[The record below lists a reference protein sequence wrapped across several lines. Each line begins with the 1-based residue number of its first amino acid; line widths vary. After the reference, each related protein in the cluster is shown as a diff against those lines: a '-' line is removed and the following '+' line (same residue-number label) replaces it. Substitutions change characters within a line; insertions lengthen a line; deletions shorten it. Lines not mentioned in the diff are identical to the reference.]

1 MSDLVV
7 TILAAG
13 EGKRMNSNIP
23 KVLHLFHNKPMLVN
37 VIETSMALL
46 PKRIIVI
53 TGKYDEL
60 IKSTLSKYINIENI
74 QFVIQKQPLGT
85 GDAIKCC
92 LPSYNDG
99 EKILILNGDMPNITK
114 ELLKKF
120 IDRIDP
126 FVVLVAKLSNPTGYG
141 RIVYNNNIFM
151 EIIEEKDCTEIQRTI
166 NIINSGLYYID
177 SELLQQYIPMI
188 TNKNMQKE
196 YYLTDIVNLAN
207 QNMNIKTFLIN
218 ENENKYI
225 QGVNTQE
232 ELRLLEML

>member
-1 MSDLVV
+1 
-7 TILAAG
+7 
-13 EGKRMNSNIP
+13 
-23 KVLHLFHNKPMLVN
+23 
-37 VIETSMALL
+37 MALL

-85 GDAIKCC
+85 GDAIKSC

-99 EKILILNGDMPNITK
+99 EKVLILNGDMPNITK

-151 EIIEEKDCTEIQRTI
+151 EIVEEKDCTEIQRTI

>member
-1 MSDLVV
+1 MSELVV

-37 VIETSMALL
+37 VIEASMTLQ

-85 GDAIKCC
+85 GDAIKSC
-92 LPSYNDG
+92 LPLYNDN

-120 IDRIDP
+120 IDRNDP
-126 FVVLVAKLSNPTGYG
+126 FVVLVAKLANPTGYG
-141 RIVYNNNIFM
+141 RIVYNNNIFV
-151 EIIEEKDCTEIQRTI
+151 EIIEEKDCTELQR
-166 NIINSGLYYID
+166 IIDIVNSGLYYID
-177 SELLQQYIPMI
+177 SEILQQYIPMI
-188 TNKNMQKE
+188 TNENKQKE

-207 QNMNIKTFLIN
+207 QNMSIKTFLIN

>member
-1 MSDLVV
+1 MSNLVV

-13 EGKRMNSNIP
+13 EGKRMNSDIP
-23 KVLHLFHNKPMLVN
+23 KVLHLFHNKPMLVHI
-37 VIETSMALL
+37 IETTMSLM

-60 IKSTLSKYINIENI
+60 IKTTLSKYINIDNI
-74 QFVIQKQPLGT
+74 MFVIQNQPIGT
-85 GDAIKCC
+85 GDAIKSC
-92 LPSYNDG
+92 LSSYNDG

-120 IDRIDP
+120 IDHNYP
-126 FVVLVAKLSNPTGYG
+126 FIILVAKLANPSGYG

-151 EIIEEKDCTEIQRTI
+151 EIVEEKDCTESQRAI
-166 NIINSGLYYID
+166 DIVNSGVYLIN
-177 SELLQQYIPMI
+177 SELLQLYIPII
-188 TNKNMQKE
+188 TNKNKQKE

-218 ENENKYI
+218 DNENKYI
-225 QGVNTQE
+225 QGVNTQD
-232 ELRLLEML
+232 ELRSLENL

>member
-37 VIETSMALL
+37 VIETSMSLL

-60 IKSTLSKYINIENI
+60 IKNTLSKYINIENI

-85 GDAIKCC
+85 GDAIKNC
-92 LPSYNDG
+92 LPLYNDN

-120 IDRIDP
+120 IDRNYP
-126 FVVLVAKLSNPTGYG
+126 FVVLVAKLANPSGYG

-151 EIIEEKDCTEIQRTI
+151 EIVEEKDCTEIQRTI
-166 NIINSGLYYID
+166 NIINSGLYLIN
-177 SELLQQYIPMI
+177 SELLQQYVPII

-196 YYLTDIVNLAN
+196 YYLTDIVKLAK
-207 QNMNIKTFLIN
+207 QHMNIKTFLIN

>member
-37 VIETSMALL
+37 VIETSMSLL

-60 IKSTLSKYINIENI
+60 IKNTLSKYINIENI
-74 QFVIQKQPLGT
+74 QFVIQKHPLGT
-85 GDAIKCC
+85 GDAIKSC
-92 LPSYNDG
+92 LPLYNDN

-151 EIIEEKDCTEIQRTI
+151 EIVEEKDCTEIQRTI

-177 SELLQQYIPMI
+177 SELLQQYVPMI

>member
-37 VIETSMALL
+37 VIETSMSLL

-60 IKSTLSKYINIENI
+60 IKNTLSKYINIENI

-85 GDAIKCC
+85 GDAIKSC
-92 LPSYNDG
+92 LSSYNDN

-120 IDRIDP
+120 IDRNDP
-126 FVVLVAKLSNPTGYG
+126 FVVLVAKLANPSGYG

>member
-85 GDAIKCC
+85 GDAIKSC

-99 EKILILNGDMPNITK
+99 EKVLILNGDMPNITK

-151 EIIEEKDCTEIQRTI
+151 EIVEEKDCTEIQRTI

>member
-23 KVLHLFHNKPMLVN
+23 KVLYLFHNKPMLVN

-85 GDAIKCC
+85 GDAIKSC

-99 EKILILNGDMPNITK
+99 EKVLI
-114 ELLKKF
+114 
-120 IDRIDP
+120 
-126 FVVLVAKLSNPTGYG
+126 
-141 RIVYNNNIFM
+141 
-151 EIIEEKDCTEIQRTI
+151 
-166 NIINSGLYYID
+166 YI
-177 SELLQQYIPMI
+177 
-188 TNKNMQKE
+188 
-196 YYLTDIVNLAN
+196 
-207 QNMNIKTFLIN
+207 
-218 ENENKYI
+218 
-225 QGVNTQE
+225 
-232 ELRLLEML
+232 

>member
-23 KVLHLFHNKPMLVN
+23 KVLYLFHNKPMLVN

-85 GDAIKCC
+85 GDAIKSC

-99 EKILILNGDMPNITK
+99 EKVLILNGDMPNITK

-151 EIIEEKDCTEIQRTI
+151 EIVEEKDCTEIQRTN

>member
-85 GDAIKCC
+85 GDAIKSC

-99 EKILILNGDMPNITK
+99 EKVLILNGDMPNITK

-126 FVVLVAKLSNPTGYG
+126 FVVLVAKLSNSTGYG

-151 EIIEEKDCTEIQRTI
+151 EIVEEKDCTEIQRTI

>member
-23 KVLHLFHNKPMLVN
+23 KVLYLFHNKPMLVN

-85 GDAIKCC
+85 GDAIKSC

-99 EKILILNGDMPNITK
+99 EKVLILNGDMPNITK

-151 EIIEEKDCTEIQRTI
+151 EIVEEKDCTEIQRTI

>member
-99 EKILILNGDMPNITK
+99 EKVLILNGDMPNITK

-151 EIIEEKDCTEIQRTI
+151 EIVEEKDCTEIQRTI

>member
-37 VIETSMALL
+37 VIETSMSLL

-60 IKSTLSKYINIENI
+60 IKNTLSKYINIENI

-85 GDAIKCC
+85 GDAIKNC
-92 LPSYNDG
+92 LPLYNDN

-120 IDRIDP
+120 VYINEP
-126 FVVLVAKLSNPTGYG
+126 FVVLVAKLANPSGYG

-166 NIINSGLYYID
+166 NIINSGLYLIN
-177 SELLQQYIPMI
+177 SELLQQYVPMI

-196 YYLTDIVNLAN
+196 YYLTDIVKLAK
-207 QNMNIKTFLIN
+207 QHINIKTFLIN
-218 ENENKYI
+218 ENENIFIK
-225 QGVNTQE
+225 GVNTQE